1 MLMYCFMKQNNK
13 LNATKRLHDDIKRKL
28 KEDKTEEE
36 WIRLQRTGG
45 GAETEII
52 TPANQL

>member
-1 MLMYCFMKQNNK
+1 MKQNNK
-13 LNATKRLHDDIKRKL
+13 LHATKRLHDDIKRKL

-45 GAETEII
+45 GAET
-52 TPANQL
+52 